1 MSKGFRFSLKS
12 IPIRITL
19 YMIGVLI
26 TTAILILII
35 TNRHFNEQTIR
46 YHEDILRR
54 KEKSVLTS
62 IEYLLDDH
70 PYVNT
75 DNVYG
80 ILDEKILEITD
91 IISLDILVYD
101 LKGNLK
107 STTEPKNPR
116 YTALPNAILDSL
128 AKNEIYIENFHDEEA
143 DRSYYTSYSY
153 IKDINAQQNLVIIGL
168 PYYSNDAFLQ
178 EDKST
183 LMGSYGVAFIFILLL
198 GAIMI
203 YVVSNKTFNTL
214 SSFADRIKE
223 TQVISNNIP
232 IQYNRDDEIRVLVDA
247 YNEMLIKL
255 KEQSEMLAEVE
266 RQETWREFA
275 RQVAHEIKNPL
286 TPMKLMIQNYMR
298 KFKSEDNDLTD
309 RTMRTSEILMQQI
322 ETIESIADAFSDF
335 AKMPS
340 RKDES
345 IDLVD
350 IVNNTLELFPI
361 EYISFTFSKPVMK
374 MMFDKQYL
382 NRIITNLVK
391 NAFQSV
397 PSSREANIAV
407 DLSIKNKS
415 LFITVEDNGIG
426 ISEEAKR
433 DIFKPRFTTK
443 SSGSGIGLSMVKKI
457 VEDYD
462 GAIRFDSVEN
472 LGTKFIIQL
481 PYNEEN
487 QTV

>member
-1 MSKGFRFSLKS
+1 MSKGIRFSLKS

-35 TNRHFNEQTIR
+35 TNRHFNEQTVR

-62 IEYLLDDH
+62 IEYLLDEY
-70 PYVNT
+70 PNVNKE
-75 DNVYG
+75 NVYE
-80 ILDEKILEITD
+80 ILDNKILEIND

-101 LKGNLK
+101 LKGNFK
-107 STTEPKNPR
+107 STTEPRDPR
-116 YTALPNAILDSL
+116 YEVLPKNILDSL
-128 AKNEIYIENFHDEEA
+128 AKNEIYIENIHDIA
-143 DRSYYTSYSY
+143 DDRSYYTSYSY
-153 IKDINAQQNLVIIGL
+153 IKDINAQENLVIIGL

-255 KEQSEMLAEVE
+255 KDQSEMLAEVE
-266 RQETWREFA
+266 RTETWREFA

-286 TPMKLMIQNYMR
+286 TPMKLMIQSYMR
-298 KFKSEDNDLTD
+298 KFQSNDQDLVD
-309 RTMRTSEILMQQI
+309 RTYRTSEILMQQI

-340 RKDES
+340 RKDDI

-350 IVNNTLELFPI
+350 IVNNTLEIFPI
-361 EYISFTFSKPVMK
+361 EHISFTFSKPVMY

-391 NAFQSV
+391 NAFQAV
-397 PSSREANIAV
+397 PNNRKPNISV
-407 DLSIKNKS
+407 DLSLDKGS
-415 LFITVEDNGIG
+415 LFITVEDNGVG
-426 ISEEAKR
+426 ISEEAKK

-462 GAIRFDSVEN
+462 GIIRFDSNEN

-481 PYNEEN
+481 PYNEE
-487 QTV
+487 QKTV

>member
-1 MSKGFRFSLKS
+1 MSNRYRINFKS

-62 IEYLLDDH
+62 IEYLLDEH
-70 PYVNT
+70 SEVNKE
-75 DNVYG
+75 NVF
-80 ILDEKILEITD
+80 DILENKVLQIAD
-91 IISLDILVYD
+91 IISLDIHVYD
-101 LKGNLK
+101 LNGNLQF
-107 STTEPKNPR
+107 TTEPENPK
-116 YTALPNAILDSL
+116 YPILPKYVLDSL
-128 AKNEIYIENFHDEEA
+128 AKNEIYIENIHGKENN
-143 DRSYYTSYSY
+143 RSYYASYSF
-153 IKDINAQQNLVIIGL
+153 IKDINAQQNLAIIGL
-168 PYYSNDAFLQ
+168 PYESNDAFLQ

-214 SSFADRIKE
+214 SSFAERIKE

-232 IQYNRDDEIRVLVDA
+232 IQYKRDDEIRVLVDA
-247 YNEMLIKL
+247 YNEMLVKL
-255 KEQSEMLAEVE
+255 KVQSELLAEVE
-266 RQETWREFA
+266 RRETWREFA

-298 KFKSEDNDLTD
+298 KFKSEDKDLSD
-309 RTMRTSEILMQQI
+309 RTYRTAEILMQQI
-322 ETIESIADAFSDF
+322 DTIESIANAFSDF

-340 RKDES
+340 RKDEV
-345 IDLVD
+345 IDFVD
-350 IVNNTLELFPI
+350 VVNNTLEIFPVQHI
-361 EYISFTFSKPVMK
+361 TFTFSKPVIN

-391 NAFQSV
+391 NAFQAV
-397 PSSREANIAV
+397 PNNREPNIAV
-407 DLSIKNKS
+407 DLSIKNRF
-415 LFITVEDNGIG
+415 LYITVEDNGIG
-426 ISEEAKR
+426 ISEEDKK

-457 VEDYD
+457 IEDYN
-462 GAIRFDSVEN
+462 GIIRFESVEN

-481 PYNEEN
+481 PYNEG
-487 QTV
+487 